1 MEYLSVAVCTIRYLP
16 FSSCRDS
23 ALAMS
28 RINFEFIKGQ
38 LRDGDGNYHVKSLKT
53 DIVTSPI
60 EMLLS
65 KVGHYFCCPAARVL
79 ITFLTYSVGQSLI
92 TPNQ

>member
-1 MEYLSVAVCTIRYLP
+1 MGLCSMRSLL

-38 LRDGDGNYHVKSLKT
+38 LRDGAGNYHVKSLKT

-60 EMLLS
+60 ELLLS
-65 KVGHYFCCPAARVL
+65 KVGYYLNCPATRVL
-79 ITFLTYSVGQSLI
+79 ITLLTYSVGQSLI